1 MRFNG
6 LHHLPVLCPV
16 QARHVFIQ
24 MGSSLHERDA
34 FFHWRPLPEAL
45 ISAAHLAH
53 PHRLSSERGRAML
66 LFAVVLAE
74 LSGAQATLGLLENPV
89 RWLGQAGLTP
99 KHTSS
104 LWRPRKARAGGG
116 AVW

>member
-1 MRFNG
+1 
-6 LHHLPVLCPV
+6 
-16 QARHVFIQ
+16 
-24 MGSSLHERDA
+24 
-34 FFHWRPLPEAL
+34 
-45 ISAAHLAH
+45 
-53 PHRLSSERGRAML
+53 ML

-104 LWRPRKARAGGG
+104 LWRPRKAPAGGG